1 MIIYLDYKRSL
12 REILGKLELNQVT
25 DLHIQ
30 ALGDADKV
38 VYRGVNV
45 AIFNFCQI
53 KHVHLYYIQSKAFL
67 SVATLLSEVLGSF
80 TKLLTI
86 WQVLVIFDTYW
97 HIFILVVLSIFSH
110 YICYQSYHVCRVQKN

>member
-1 MIIYLDYKRSL
+1 MVIYLDYKRSL

-38 VYRGVNV
+38 VYRGVDV
-45 AIFNFCQI
+45 TVFNLRQI
-53 KHVHLYYIQSKAFL
+53 RHVHLYYIKSKAFL
-67 SVATLLSEVLGSF
+67 SMATFLPEVLDSF

-110 YICYQSYHVCRVQKN
+110 SIYGKIVIILESPR